1 MQAQRL
7 VLYPRDP
14 GRAPHDTGQILA
26 KLQGI
31 GLIDGPWRG
40 DRHLAGPRF
49 LELIA
54 FVGCSPQVR
63 LKPDDDASIQVPG
76 FCHLQ
81 IPQPT
86 PEPRFLYAANTKTPH
101 CPACREA
108 MSGWR
113 ASLRRHGEETLLRC
127 GGCGSG
133 WQSSALAWRRS
144 ACTARST
151 IHVWDI
157 FEGEARPT
165 PALLEQLA
173 TLGAGPWDF
182 CYLRD

>member
-14 GRAPHDTGQILA
+14 GRAPRDAERILDG
-26 KLQGI
+26 LHEI
-31 GLIDGPWRG
+31 GLIAGPWRG

-49 LELIA
+49 LELIS
-54 FVGCSPQVR
+54 FLGCSPQVR
-63 LKPDDDASIQVPG
+63 LKPDPGKDTDIQAPS

-81 IPQPT
+81 VPEPT

-101 CPACREA
+101 CPACKEA
-108 MSGWR
+108 MGHWR
-113 ASLRRHGEETLLRC
+113 ASLIRGARTLHC
-127 GGCGSG
+127 KGCGERWG
-133 WQSSALAWRRS
+133 TGALAWRRS
-144 ACTARST
+144 ACTARS
-151 IHVWDI
+151 IVSVWDI
-157 FEGEARPT
+157 FEGEARPA

-173 TLGAGPWDF
+173 ALGAGPWDF